1 MVLIF
6 SYFWAIQS
14 ATAKVILLANSKGVP
29 YQVETVVERLRIP
42 WGMVFIA
49 PDKILFT
56 ERNGKLGIL
65 VPSSGEFTYLKDG
78 PKVRASGQGGLLDAA
93 VRPSYQAGDWIYFTY
108 SKVQK
113 GKGQV
118 KSATTLARA
127 KLQGEQLVELE
138 DMLVTQSVSN
148 SDYHFG
154 SRITFDGEGHLFF
167 SIGDRGHRPNAQDL
181 STHSGSILRLKID
194 GSVPDDNPFLN
205 QTDALPEIWSY

>member
-1 MVLIF
+1 MTSFTFWDVFQKKKLSSRFDSNSIMQITIIKFPLIILVLIF
-6 SYFWAIQS
+6 SFFWVIQS

-93 VRPSYQAGDWIYFTY
+93 VRPGYQAGDWIYFTY
-108 SKVQK
+108 SKPIKRKSQI
-113 GKGQV
+113 

-127 KLQGEQLVELE
+127 KLQGKTFVEL
-138 DMLVTQSVSN
+138 DDLLITKSLSN
-148 SDYHFG
+148 SNYHFG
-154 SRITFDGEGHLFF
+154 SRITFDGE
-167 SIGDRGHRPNAQDL
+167 
-181 STHSGSILRLKID
+181 
-194 GSVPDDNPFLN
+194 
-205 QTDALPEIWSY
+205 

>member
-1 MVLIF
+1 MTSFTFWDVFQKKNLSSRFDPNSIMQMILIKFPLLILVLIF
-6 SYFWAIQS
+6 SFCWIAQS
-14 ATAKVILLANSKGVP
+14 ATARVILQAKSKGMQF
-29 YQVETVVERLRIP
+29 QVEKVAERLRIP

-49 PDKILFT
+49 PDKVLFT
-56 ERNGKLGIL
+56 DRNGKVGIL

-93 VRPSYQAGDWIYFTY
+93 VRPGYQAGDWIYFTY

-113 GKGQV
+113 GKGPV

-154 SRITFDGEGHLFF
+154 SRITFDG
-167 SIGDRGHRPNAQDL
+167 
-181 STHSGSILRLKID
+181 
-194 GSVPDDNPFLN
+194 
-205 QTDALPEIWSY
+205 

>member
-1 MVLIF
+1 MQITIIKFQLKIIVLVF
-6 SYFWAIQS
+6 PFLWVTQFAI
-14 ATAKVILLANSKGVP
+14 AKVILLANSKEMP
-29 YQVETVVERLRIP
+29 YQVETVLERLRIP

-93 VRPSYQAGDWIYFTY
+93 VRPGYQAGDWIYFTY

-127 KLQGEQLVELE
+127 K
-138 DMLVTQSVSN
+138 
-148 SDYHFG
+148 
-154 SRITFDGEGHLFF
+154 
-167 SIGDRGHRPNAQDL
+167 
-181 STHSGSILRLKID
+181 HSL
-194 GSVPDDNPFLN
+194 
-205 QTDALPEIWSY
+205 

>member
-6 SYFWAIQS
+6 SYFWAIKS

-78 PKVRASGQGGLLDAA
+78 PEVRASGQGGLLDAA
-93 VRPSYQAGDWIYFTY
+93 VRPGYQAGDWIYFTY

-118 KSATTLARA
+118 KSTTTLARA

-138 DMLVTQSVSN
+138 DMLVTKAVSN

-154 SRITFDGEGHLFF
+154 SRITFDG
-167 SIGDRGHRPNAQDL
+167 
-181 STHSGSILRLKID
+181 
-194 GSVPDDNPFLN
+194 
-205 QTDALPEIWSY
+205 